1 MSSTGQISGKKK
13 SFLIWAKK
21 IDIIFQ
27 IILAKGKVTLNYLED
42 KSIFPL
48 PGTVGSRTCWSIN
61 VFNIVIKVLHLIF
74 HP

>member
-1 MSSTGQISGKKK
+1 MSSTGQISGKKAPNL
-13 SFLIWAKK
+13 SKK

-48 PGTVGSRTCWSIN
+48 PGTVGSRTC
-61 VFNIVIKVLHLIF
+61 
-74 HP
+74 